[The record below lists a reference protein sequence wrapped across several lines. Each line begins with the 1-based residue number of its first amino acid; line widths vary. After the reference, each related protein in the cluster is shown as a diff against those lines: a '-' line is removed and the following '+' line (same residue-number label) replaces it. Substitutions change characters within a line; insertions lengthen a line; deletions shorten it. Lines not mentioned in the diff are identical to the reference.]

1 MTGFGRGSVDAGE
14 RRLRV
19 EIRSVNHRGLDL
31 KIRSGESDAFCDS
44 EIARA
49 VRATVERG
57 AVTVLIRDESAA
69 ASAGID
75 VARVR
80 ALYGALEQLR
90 QELKI
95 DEPVT
100 LGTVGAYL
108 GASHGS
114 TLTGETL
121 WELLRPAV
129 TAALEELTAMRAREG
144 AALAVDLET
153 RRVHLGEMAA
163 SLRARAA
170 TLPEKFSQ
178 RLQER
183 LAGQTGIAWTELGS
197 AERSPSRE
205 GAGTL
210 PGVPR
215 FIEPARLAQEVAL
228 MAERL
233 DVTEELVRLE
243 THLGHLGEIL
253 KGKGAVGRKLDF
265 VVQEIGRELNTVASK
280 AQDAEMAAVV
290 IDAKAELEKLRE
302 QAQNVE

>member
-1 MTGFGRGSVDAGE
+1 MTGFGRGSVDAGQ

-31 KIRSGESDAFCDS
+31 KIRSGESDAFCDN

-49 VRATVERG
+49 VRSAVERG
-57 AVTVLIRDESAA
+57 AVTVMIRDESAA

-75 VARVR
+75 EARVR
-80 ALYGALEQLR
+80 ALYGVLEQLR

-95 DEPVT
+95 AEPVT

-114 TLTGETL
+114 VLSGESL
-121 WELLRPAV
+121 WEVLRPAV
-129 TAALEELTAMRAREG
+129 AAALEELTTMRAREG
-144 AALAVDLET
+144 AALAVDLGA
-153 RRVHLGEMAA
+153 RRKRLGELAA

-170 TLPEKFSQ
+170 TLPEKFAQ

-183 LAGQTGIAWTELGS
+183 LAGQTTVE
-197 AERSPSRE
+197 
-205 GAGTL
+205 
-210 PGVPR
+210 PG
-215 FIEPARLAQEVAL
+215 RLAQEVAL

-280 AQDAEMAAVV
+280 AQDVEMAAVV

>member
-1 MTGFGRGSVDAGE
+1 MTGFGRGLVDAGQ

-49 VRATVERG
+49 VRAAIERG

-75 VARVR
+75 EARVR
-80 ALYGALEQLR
+80 ALYGVLERLR

-95 DEPVT
+95 AEPVT

-108 GASHGS
+108 GASHGAALS
-114 TLTGETL
+114 GESL
-121 WELLRPAV
+121 WEVLRPAV
-129 TAALEELTAMRAREG
+129 EAALDELTAMRAREG
-144 AALAVDLET
+144 AALAADLGA
-153 RRVHLGEMAA
+153 RRSRLGELTAT
-163 SLRARAA
+163 LRARAA
-170 TLPEKFSQ
+170 TLPEKFAQ
-178 RLQER
+178 RLHER
-183 LAGQTGIAWTELGS
+183 LAGQTGIE
-197 AERSPSRE
+197 
-205 GAGTL
+205 
-210 PGVPR
+210 PG
-215 FIEPARLAQEVAL
+215 RLAQEVAL

-253 KGKGAVGRKLDF
+253 KSSGAVGRKLDF

>member
-49 VRATVERG
+49 VRAAVERG

-75 VARVR
+75 EARVR
-80 ALYGALEQLR
+80 ALYGVLEQLR

-95 DEPVT
+95 AEPVT

-114 TLTGETL
+114 ALSGETL

-129 TAALEELTAMRAREG
+129 AAALKELTAMRAREG
-144 AALAVDLET
+144 AALAVDLEA

-183 LAGQTGIAWTELGS
+183 LAGQTAID
-197 AERSPSRE
+197 
-205 GAGTL
+205 
-210 PGVPR
+210 
-215 FIEPARLAQEVAL
+215 PARLAQEVAL

>member
-31 KIRSGESDAFCDS
+31 KIRSGESDAFCDT

-49 VRATVERG
+49 VRAAVERG

-69 ASAGID
+69 AAAGID
-75 VARVR
+75 EARVR
-80 ALYGALEQLR
+80 ALYGVLERLR

-95 DEPVT
+95 EEPVT
-100 LGTVGAYL
+100 LATIGAYL

-114 TLTGETL
+114 SLSGEAL
-121 WELLRPAV
+121 WEVLRPAV
-129 TAALEELTAMRAREG
+129 AVALKELAAMRAREG
-144 AALAVDLET
+144 AALAVDLGA
-153 RRVHLGEMAA
+153 RRARLGELTAT
-163 SLRARAA
+163 LRARAA
-170 TLPEKFSQ
+170 TLPDKFAQ

-183 LAGQTGIAWTELGS
+183 LGAHDRQLGQPGLLGQPGQLGID
-197 AERSPSRE
+197 
-205 GAGTL
+205 
-210 PGVPR
+210 
-215 FIEPARLAQEVAL
+215 PARLAQEIAL

-233 DVTEELVRLE
+233 DVSEELVRLE

-253 KGKGAVGRKLDF
+253 KADGAVGRKLDF
-265 VVQEIGRELNTVASK
+265 LVQEIGRELNTVASK

>member
-49 VRATVERG
+49 VRGAVERG

-75 VARVR
+75 AARVR
-80 ALYGALEQLR
+80 ALYGVLEQLR

-114 TLTGETL
+114 ALSGESL
-121 WELLRPAV
+121 WELLRPVVA
-129 TAALEELTAMRAREG
+129 TALKELTAMRTREG
-144 AALAVDLET
+144 AALAVDLAA
-153 RRVHLGEMAA
+153 RRSRLRELAA
-163 SLRARAA
+163 ILRARAA
-170 TLPEKFSQ
+170 TLPEKFAQ

-183 LAGQTGIAWTELGS
+183 LAGQVAID
-197 AERSPSRE
+197 
-205 GAGTL
+205 
-210 PGVPR
+210 PG
-215 FIEPARLAQEVAL
+215 RLAQEVAL

-233 DVTEELVRLE
+233 DVSEELVRLE
-243 THLGHLGEIL
+243 THLEHLGEIL
-253 KGKGAVGRKLDF
+253 KGEGAVGRKLDF